1 MALRASVVWKE
12 RTSGSWPR
20 TTTRLTVWP
29 WNTPTSISMDARKEK
44 IVIVVATVGIE
55 WRSKMD
61 NSFNFN
67 EDLNNVLMEL
77 VQKDKITM
85 GVNEEGEF
93 IFWMTDEQKAAYYE
107 ENGYE

>member
-1 MALRASVVWKE
+1 M
-12 RTSGSWPR
+12 
-20 TTTRLTVWP
+20 
-29 WNTPTSISMDARKEK
+29 
-44 IVIVVATVGIE
+44 IVVATVGIE

-61 NSFNFN
+61 ISFNFN

-93 IFWMTDEQKAAYYE
+93 IFWMTDEQKEVYYKE
-107 ENGYE
+107 HGSE